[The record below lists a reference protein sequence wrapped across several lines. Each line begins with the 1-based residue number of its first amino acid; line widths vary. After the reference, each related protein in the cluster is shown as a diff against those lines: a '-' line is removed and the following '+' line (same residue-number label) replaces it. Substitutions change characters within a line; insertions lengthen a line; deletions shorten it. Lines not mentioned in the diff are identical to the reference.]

1 LWWLVRR
8 QSVILQAVV
17 LGYGIGLAS
26 HLLWDTLFY
35 GDVRWLPGGMV
46 DRLWLAGN
54 GLACLVPLMIK
65 SQR

>member
-1 LWWLVRR
+1 
-8 QSVILQAVV
+8 
-17 LGYGIGLAS
+17 
-26 HLLWDTLFY
+26 
-35 GDVRWLPGGMV
+35 VRWLPGGMV